1 MGIFYEFKIFVEQL
15 LFIVEK
21 RLTYIWKTNKKYKW
35 IKKDK
40 IKEYGIPKPIN
51 KLMNDSLMLVTALN
65 PHIGYDKAAEI
76 SKKAYIEG
84 ITLKE
89 AAITSGYITS
99 EQFDAWV
106 DPKNMVWN
114 ELDKVKPRLLLK

>member
-1 MGIFYEFKIFVEQL
+1 
-15 LFIVEK
+15 
-21 RLTYIWKTNKKYKW
+21 
-35 IKKDK
+35 
-40 IKEYGIPKPIN
+40 
-51 KLMNDSLMLVTALN
+51 MNDSLMLVTALN

-84 ITLKE
+84 TTLRE

-106 DPKNMVWN
+106 DPRNMVWN
-114 ELDKVKPRLLLK
+114 KLNKVKTRLLLK